1 MLKRVLFS
9 VVAVIMLATTA
20 YSQDKAVE
28 YVRGQRLKVCNRMT
42 VGQMIAGS
50 VDRPHWE
57 SKTSNQGDVYVD
69 VTGTIGPAGD
79 RMSFFS
85 RFKINLVNGGF
96 TTTAMK
102 LDGTALSHDQMLEI
116 FKAMC
121 Q

>member
-20 YSQDKAVE
+20 YSQDKDVE
-28 YVRGQRLKVCNRMT
+28 YVRSQRLKVSNRMT
-42 VGQMIAGS
+42 VGQMISGS

-102 LDGTALSHDQMLEI
+102 LDGTSLSHDQMIEI

-121 Q
+121 K